1 MTQHSGAAALP
12 TVLVTGATSGL
23 GRNAALWLQQEG
35 YSVVGVGRDKAAGDT
50 LAQQGIQFVAC
61 DLATADASQLEALVQ
76 SVDWVWHC
84 AALSSP
90 WGARSDFV
98 AANVLAT
105 EKLAQAAGQAQV
117 QRFVHISTPSLYF
130 DFQARRNIPETF
142 MAKRFANAYAE
153 TKFMAEGCIQ
163 QAQQRYPATRFT
175 LLRPRGIFGPHD
187 RVIVPR
193 LQEQLARFNGVLKL
207 PRGGQACVDLTFV
220 LNVVH
225 AMYLAS
231 TQPTLPPAAV
241 YNISNQEPM
250 VLREVI
256 EALFVKAL
264 GRNVRI
270 QAVPYPLLYT
280 VATGMEATAS
290 FTHKEPM
297 LTRYSVGALSFD
309 MTLCSQKAQQELG
322 YYPRYNMQEAIAL
335 TADWLRQQPQR

>member
-1 MTQHSGAAALP
+1 MTQPSNTTVLP

-23 GRNAALWLQQEG
+23 GRNAALWLRQEG
-35 YSVVGVGRDKAAGDT
+35 YAVVGVGRDKAAGAA
-50 LAQQGIQFVAC
+50 LAQQGIGFVAC
-61 DLATADASQLEALVQ
+61 DLATAEASQLDTLMQ

-90 WGARSDFV
+90 WGGRADFM
-98 AANVLAT
+98 AANVVAT
-105 EKLAQAAGQAQV
+105 EKLARAAGLAKV

-130 DFQARRNIPETF
+130 DFQSRLQIPETF
-142 MAKRFANAYAE
+142 IAARFANAYAE
-153 TKFMAEGCIQ
+153 TKFMAEGSIQ
-163 QAQQRYPATRFT
+163 RAQQQYPATRFT

-225 AMYLAS
+225 AMHLAS
-231 TQPTLPPAAV
+231 TQSALPPAAV

-250 VLREVI
+250 MLRDVI

-270 QAVPYPLLYT
+270 QAVPYPLLYA

-290 FTHKEPM
+290 LTHKEPM

-322 YYPRYNMQEAIAL
+322 YYPRYTMQQAITL
-335 TADWLRQQPQR
+335 TAEWLQQQSQG